1 MIVRPRPPGWQL
13 FFILRGSIV
22 PQVMSQILLAAFVG
36 LVVALGQ
43 RYYPVFFPSFTIVP
57 FSLIGLAFS
66 IFLGFRNSASYER
79 YWEGR
84 RLWGQLIIDTRSLC
98 RQLLTLMG
106 PAAAGGAGS
115 GAEAEEVKARARSMV
130 RKLIAFAYALK
141 HHLRGTAVA
150 EDLAKFWPAEE
161 LAALLGRSNLPDA
174 ILLSL
179 SADLRYCRDRLW
191 LSDQLLRA
199 MDERL
204 TSLAT
209 VLGACERI
217 RNTPLPFA
225 YTLLLHRTA
234 YLYCFLL
241 PFGLVDT
248 IGLMTPVVVAIV
260 SYTFFGLDALG
271 DDIEEPFGDLPN
283 DLPLDAL
290 SRTIEINLRDA
301 MGERDLP
308 QPLAPVDFC
317 LM

>member
-1 MIVRPRPPGWQL
+1 MIIRHRPSAWQL

-22 PQVMSQILLAAFVG
+22 LRIAPQIVLAALFS
-36 LVVALGQ
+36 LLIAYGQ
-43 RYYPVFFPSFTIVP
+43 SRFPADFPSFTLVP

-66 IFLGFRNSASYER
+66 IFLGFRNTASYDR

-84 RLWGQLIIDTRSLC
+84 KLWGQLVIDARSLA

-106 PAAAGGAGS
+106 PSRADGHAGET
-115 GAEAEEVKARARSMV
+115 AEAKAFACEMV
-130 RKLIAFAYALK
+130 RKIIAFTYALK
-141 HHLRGTAVA
+141 HHLRSSDAAADVTR
-150 EDLAKFWPAEE
+150 FWPTADVSS
-161 LAALLGRSNLPDA
+161 LLKRGHVPDA

-179 SADLRYCRDRLW
+179 SAELRQCRDREW
-191 LSDQLLRA
+191 LSDQMLRA

-209 VLGACERI
+209 VLAACERI
-217 RNTPLPFA
+217 RYTPLPFA

-241 PFGLVDT
+241 PFGLVET
-248 IGLMTPVVVAIV
+248 IGMMTPLVVAIV

-271 DDIEEPFGDLPN
+271 DEIEEPFGDLPN
-283 DLPLDAL
+283 DLPLDAI
-290 SRTIEINLRDA
+290 SRTIEINLREA
-301 MGERDLP
+301 MGETDLP
-308 QPLAPVDFC
+308 PPLKPVDYC

>member
-1 MIVRPRPPGWQL
+1 MIVRPRPSAWQL
-13 FFILRGSIV
+13 FFILRGSVV
-22 PQVMSQILLAAFVG
+22 PHIAPQILLAALLGFA
-36 LVVALGQ
+36 VAIGQ

-84 RLWGQLIIDTRSLC
+84 KLWGQLVIDTRSLA
-98 RQLLTLMG
+98 RQALTLMG
-106 PAAAGGAGS
+106 PS
-115 GAEAEEVKARARSMV
+115 GKEPSGTTETAEARAMAQV
-130 RKLIAFAYALK
+130 MIRKLIAFTYALK
-141 HHLRGTAVA
+141 HHLRGTDAA
-150 EDLAKFWPAEE
+150 TDLAKLWPSDD
-161 LAALLGRSNLPDA
+161 AATPLGRSNVPDA
-174 ILLSL
+174 VLLSL
-179 SADLRYCRDRLW
+179 STDLRQCRDRQW
-191 LSDQLLRA
+191 VSDQLLRA

-209 VLGACERI
+209 VLAACERI

-241 PFGLVDT
+241 PFGLVET
-248 IGLMTPVVVAIV
+248 IGLMTPLVVAIV

-290 SRTIEINLRDA
+290 SRAIEINLREA

-308 QPLAPVDFC
+308 PPLAPVDFC

>member
-1 MIVRPRPPGWQL
+1 MIVRHRPSAWQL

-22 PQVMSQILLAAFVG
+22 PRIAPQILLAAG
-36 LVVALGQ
+36 LGLAVAVGQ
-43 RYYPVFFPSFTIVP
+43 RDFPAAFPSFTFVP

-66 IFLGFRNSASYER
+66 IFLDFRNTASYER

-84 RLWGQLIIDTRSLC
+84 KLWGQLVIDARSLS

-106 PAAAGGAGS
+106 PVAETAHAGETQRVAHG
-115 GAEAEEVKARARSMV
+115 MV
-130 RKLIAFAYALK
+130 RKVVAFAYALK
-141 HHLRGTAVA
+141 HHLRGTDATN
-150 EDLAKFWPAEE
+150 DLVSFWPSAE
-161 LAALLGRSNLPDA
+161 LAPLLARSNPPDA

-179 SADLRYCRDRLW
+179 STDLRQCYLRGW

-199 MDERL
+199 MDERV
-204 TSLAT
+204 TSLAA
-209 VLGACERI
+209 VLAACERI

-241 PFGLVDT
+241 PFGLAET
-248 IGLMTPVVVAIV
+248 IGMMTPLVVAIV

-271 DDIEEPFGDLPN
+271 DEIEEPFGDLPN
-283 DLPLDAL
+283 DLPLDAI
-290 SRTIEINLRDA
+290 SRTIEINLREA

-308 QPLAPVDFC
+308 PLLRPVDYC